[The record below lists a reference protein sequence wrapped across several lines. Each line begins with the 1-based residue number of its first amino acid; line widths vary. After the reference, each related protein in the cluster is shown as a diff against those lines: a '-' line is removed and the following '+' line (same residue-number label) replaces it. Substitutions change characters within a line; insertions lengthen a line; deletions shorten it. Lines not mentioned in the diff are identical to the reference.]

1 MSKIVVLNGSPR
13 KNGNTVKLVDAFVK
27 GAESTGNQVTIF
39 SAADTKVNGCLACD
53 YCMRNEGNC
62 VQKDDMQAIYDA
74 LYQADSVVFATPSYF
89 FGMTAQI
96 KAIID
101 RFYASAVKPLPITS
115 SALLVPLGGD
125 PETDAAAAIVNYK
138 SVLDYLKWED
148 KGMIIAGGVMDR
160 DDIVGNPALSK
171 AEELGKSF
179 Q

>member
-27 GAESTGNQVTIF
+27 GAESAGNQVTTF
-39 SAADTKVNGCLACD
+39 SAVDTKVNGCLACD
-53 YCMRNEGNC
+53 YCMRNEGKC
-62 VQKDDMQAIYDA
+62 VQKDDMQAVYDA
-74 LYQADSVVFATPSYF
+74 LYEADSVVFATPSYF

-101 RFYASAVKPLPITS
+101 RLYASAVKPFSITS
-115 SALLVPLGGD
+115 SALLVPLGGEA
-125 PETDAAAAIVNYK
+125 ETDAAAAIVNYK
-138 SVLDYLKWED
+138 SVLDYMKWED
-148 KGMIIAGGVMDR
+148 KGMVIVGGVMDR
-160 DDIVGNPALSK
+160 DDIVGHPAILK